1 MVRASRGEKLKTG
14 LTRPAGKPAAAAPG
28 KVAPELGARV
38 RDLCRTRNLTLR
50 QLSSM
55 TGIPI
60 ATLSKVQNNLATLSY
75 VQLTKLA
82 SGLGIELNELFS
94 PNAVDLRTGRRA
106 ITRKG
111 TGHREPTRWYNFEM
125 LCSELAHKKMNM
137 AIMEIKGRTPEEAG
151 GLAAHEGE
159 EFAYVL
165 EGSIEIHTEDYR
177 PTRLDA
183 GDAIYMDSTSAHVYV
198 NAGDTPIA
206 RVLAVTSHAFVDPR
220 ER

>member
-1 MVRASRGEKLKTG
+1 MRASRSEKPKTG
-14 LTRPAGKPAAAAPG
+14 SARNAGQPAGASVSKG
-28 KVAPELGARV
+28 APELGARV
-38 RDLCRTRNLTLR
+38 RDICRTRNLTLR

-82 SGLGIELNELFS
+82 AGLGMELNDIFS
-94 PNAVDLRTGRRA
+94 PDAVDLRTGRRA
-106 ITRKG
+106 LTRKG
-111 TGHREPTRWYNFEM
+111 AGHREPTRWYNFEL
-125 LCSELAHKKMNM
+125 LCSELANKKMNI
-137 AIMEIKGRTPEEAG
+137 AIMEVKARTPEEAG

-159 EFAYVL
+159 ELAYVL

-177 PTRLDA
+177 PTRLNP

-198 NAGDTPIA
+198 NVGDTPIA

>member
-1 MVRASRGEKLKTG
+1 MRTSRSEKPKTV
-14 LTRPAGKPAAAAPG
+14 PSENAGKPTGGAVS
-28 KVAPELGARV
+28 KVAPELGARI
-38 RDLCRTRNLTLR
+38 RDICRSRNLTLR

-82 SGLGIELNELFS
+82 SGLDMELNDIFS

-106 ITRKG
+106 LTRKG
-111 TGHREPTRWYNFEM
+111 TGHREPTRWYNFEL
-125 LCSELAHKKMNM
+125 LCSELTHKRMNI
-137 AIMEIKGRTPEEAG
+137 AIMEIKARTPEEAG

-165 EGSIEIHTEDYR
+165 EGSVDLYTEDYL
-177 PTRLDA
+177 PARLNA

-198 NAGDTPIA
+198 NVGDTPIA
-206 RVLAVTSHAFVDPR
+206 RMLAVTSHAFVDPR

>member
-1 MVRASRGEKLKTG
+1 MRTSRSEKLKTAPS
-14 LTRPAGKPAAAAPG
+14 RQVGKPAVGAVS

-38 RDLCRTRNLTLR
+38 RDICRSRNLTLR
-50 QLSSM
+50 QLSGM

-82 SGLGIELNELFS
+82 SGLDMELNDIFS

-106 ITRKG
+106 LTRKG
-111 TGHREPTRWYNFEM
+111 TGHREPTRWYNFEL
-125 LCSELAHKKMNM
+125 LCSELAHKKMNI
-137 AIMEIKGRTPEEAG
+137 AIMEIKARTPEDAG

-177 PTRLDA
+177 PTRLNA

-198 NAGDTPIA
+198 NVGEAAIA
-206 RVLAVTSHAFVDPR
+206 RVLAVTTHAFVDPR

>member
-1 MVRASRGEKLKTG
+1 MRTSRSQRLKT
-14 LTRPAGKPAAAAPG
+14 TPNRHAGKSAAGAVN

-38 RDLCRTRNLTLR
+38 RDICRSRNLTLR
-50 QLSSM
+50 QLSGM

-82 SGLGIELNELFS
+82 SGLDMELNDIFS

-106 ITRKG
+106 LTRKG
-111 TGHREPTRWYNFEM
+111 TGHREPTRWYNFEL
-125 LCSELAHKKMNM
+125 LCSELAHKKMNI
-137 AIMEIKGRTPEEAG
+137 AIMEIKARTPEDAG

-159 EFAYVL
+159 EFAYIL

-177 PTRLDA
+177 PTRLNA

-198 NAGDTPIA
+198 NVGESAVA
-206 RVLAVTSHAFVDPR
+206 RVLAVTTHAFIDPR